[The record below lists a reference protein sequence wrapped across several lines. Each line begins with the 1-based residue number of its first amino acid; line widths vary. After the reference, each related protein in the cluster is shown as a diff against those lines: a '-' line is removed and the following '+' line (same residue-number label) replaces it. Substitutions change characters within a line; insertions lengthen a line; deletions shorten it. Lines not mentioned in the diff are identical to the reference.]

1 VARCP
6 SCSRNA
12 HDKNVL
18 AWDKSASRRDRGWA
32 GDMLRAVE
40 GSLVHSLYEREVEIV
55 EGPCWT
61 RAVED
66 QSAPIPREIS
76 SKLGGSILGVNR
88 SVAAEM
94 RDDEF
99 RVGDGVCREWGCV
112 LTGDRG
118 SQSLG
123 RLADGKRERRVLL
136 NLPEMGH
143 RIPAPSWNRE
153 PRQPRFGGMGYGAA
167 STDSCLPVIAF
178 LPCGFGCGKFPFN
191 ERRWCHQ
198 KNSFRCAG

>member
-1 VARCP
+1 M
-6 SCSRNA
+6 CS
-12 HDKNVL
+12 L
-18 AWDKSASRRDRGWA
+18 WDKSASRRDRGWA

-55 EGPCWT
+55 ESPRWT

-76 SKLGGSILGVNR
+76 SKLGGSIVGVNR

-99 RVGDGVCREWGCV
+99 RVGDWVCREGGCV
-112 LTGDRG
+112 LTGDWG

-123 RLADGKRERRVLL
+123 CLADGQREGGVVLYFS
-136 NLPEMGH
+136 EVCHG
-143 RIPAPSWNRE
+143 IAAPSWDRE
-153 PRQPRFGGMGYGAA
+153 SCNPRVDGMGHGAA
-167 STDSCLPVIAF
+167 STDSRLPVIAF
-178 LPCGFGCGKFPFN
+178 LSRGFGCRKLPFN
-191 ERRWCHQ
+191 
-198 KNSFRCAG
+198 

>member
-1 VARCP
+1 
-6 SCSRNA
+6 
-12 HDKNVL
+12 
-18 AWDKSASRRDRGWA
+18 
-32 GDMLRAVE
+32 MLRAVE

-99 RVGDGVCREWGCV
+99 RVGDGVCGEGGCV
-112 LTGDRG
+112 LTGDWG

-123 RLADGKRERRVLL
+123 CLAHGQREGGVVLYFS
-136 NLPEMGH
+136 EVCHG
-143 RIPAPSWNRE
+143 IAAPSWDRE
-153 PRQPRFGGMGYGAA
+153 SCNPRVDGMGHGAA
-167 STDSCLPVIAF
+167 STDSRLPVIAF
-178 LPCGFGCGKFPFN
+178 LPRGFGCRKLPFN
-191 ERRWCHQ
+191 
-198 KNSFRCAG
+198 